1 MADVITHINVK
12 QEDSFLDIPVPIGS
26 SAQYVAATI
35 IDPETKEAQQTN
47 LQALINAGALGGR
60 MYWTDVF
67 E

>member
-1 MADVITHINVK
+1 MAEAITHINVK
-12 QEDSFLDIPVPIGS
+12 YKDSFSEMPVPIGS

-35 IDPETKEAQQTN
+35 IDPETKEEQQTN

>member
-1 MADVITHINVK
+1 MTDAITHINVK
-12 QEDSFLDIPVPIGS
+12 QGDSFLEIPVPIGS
-26 SAQYVAATI
+26 SAQYIAATI
-35 IDPETKEAQQTN
+35 IDPETKEEQRTN